1 MSGFSERLSALR
13 RGAGMTQAELAKKL
27 GISKSSV
34 SMYECGNREPEFD
47 LLEKMADLLQVDMN
61 VLLGRGEPL
70 VNNDPE
76 LTAYLEA
83 LRDRP
88 EMRAAGLRV
97 YILSATRHALLDP
110 AIERLGVAP
119 LVDGVYAEEETGS
132 KRTEAPYAF
141 FRDRFGVPYEKML
154 LAEDAPRNLAAAE
167 ALGVSGVGVY
177 DESMKEYTEM
187 IRAGAAVYLPDFSD
201 LSALE
206 ELLR

>member
-34 SMYECGNREPEFD
+34 SMYECGNREPEF
-47 LLEKMADLLQVDMN
+47 EMADLLQVDMN

-88 EMRAAGLRV
+88 EMRALFR
-97 YILSATRHALLDP
+97 LSQNATRED
-110 AIERLGVAP
+110 V
-119 LVDGVYAEEETGS
+119 ETAV
-132 KRTEAPYAF
+132 TI
-141 FRDRFGVPYEKML
+141 L
-154 LAEDAPRNLAAAE
+154 E
-167 ALGVSGVGVY
+167 ALRSKHE
-177 DESMKEYTEM
+177 DT
-187 IRAGAAVYLPDFSD
+187 
-201 LSALE
+201 
-206 ELLR
+206 

>member
-88 EMRAAGLRV
+88 EMRALFR
-97 YILSATRHALLDP
+97 LSQNATREDVETAVTILEALRSKHEDTLT
-110 AIERLGVAP
+110 I
-119 LVDGVYAEEETGS
+119 TSGS
-132 KRTEAPYAF
+132 WTFRRRCSARRSRTTTARFPYTSTPVSAMTRGAKRCGTSSSTWRGITFTATLPSQ
-141 FRDRFGVPYEKML
+141 RRRRRP
-154 LAEDAPRNLAAAE
+154 APRLWRYAVSAAR
-167 ALGVSGVGVY
+167 S
-177 DESMKEYTEM
+177 
-187 IRAGAAVYLPDFSD
+187 R
-201 LSALE
+201 
-206 ELLR
+206 

>member
-61 VLLGRGEPL
+61 VLLEPL

-88 EMRAAGLRV
+88 EMRALFR
-97 YILSATRHALLDP
+97 LSQNATRED
-110 AIERLGVAP
+110 V
-119 LVDGVYAEEETGS
+119 ETAV
-132 KRTEAPYAF
+132 TI
-141 FRDRFGVPYEKML
+141 L
-154 LAEDAPRNLAAAE
+154 E
-167 ALGVSGVGVY
+167 ALRSKHE
-177 DESMKEYTEM
+177 DT
-187 IRAGAAVYLPDFSD
+187 
-201 LSALE
+201 
-206 ELLR
+206 